1 MTGSF
6 MAESEKGRSL
16 HLNTRLETI
25 RLKSASIGNVF
36 ADALG
41 NFNSNGDGNQA
52 AAIALY
58 AILSAIPLF
67 ILTIVVA
74 GYIFISYP
82 HIQTDII
89 EAIRGFH
96 PYFSQNLLSQLGQLE
111 SKRHLLGW
119 AGVLSLVWLSA
130 TIFNS
135 IEMSLNIIFRF
146 PQKRNY
152 FVSKLLA
159 LSMIPLGWIVA
170 GASVGISYVVA
181 MLVGQPVEMQGGS
194 SISLTGTMAIL
205 LRYLV
210 PYLITVLF
218 FSMVYR
224 VIPTIKIPLAVAI
237 AGGAVFALLVEVA
250 KQYFTWYL
258 ANQASYNVIF
268 GSLEAVVILVVWTF
282 YVALILLFCAEMMSS
297 YLRRDL
303 LLLERAILKK
313 HKARMKIDERLFKK
327 FGRFYKKDSL
337 IFNEG
342 DSGHEMFYVLSGRVC
357 LEKVSCQVK
366 KVLAEMET
374 GQYFGEMAALI
385 DIRRSATARA
395 LEDSHLAIITGDTF
409 RNLIRESREVAVSML
424 KEFSRRLKN
433 SNMALDE
440 LTNLWARMVIVVE
453 FMDHAPVNIEEHMAR
468 LAQLTKREPEEI
480 RELIRE
486 LAHQDIFTIKDGI
499 LVNVVRDKMWSL
511 LDSGALSKCFIEDV
525 DTL

>member
-1 MTGSF
+1 
-6 MAESEKGRSL
+6 MAKSEKGRSL
-16 HLNTRLETI
+16 HPDTRLEAI
-25 RLKSASIGNVF
+25 RMKSAGMRNVF

-41 NFNSNGDGNQA
+41 NFRSNGDTNLA

-74 GYIFISYP
+74 GYIFMSYP
-82 HIQTDII
+82 HIQADII
-89 EAIRGFH
+89 EAIRAFH

-130 TIFNS
+130 MIFNS
-135 IEMSLNIIFRF
+135 IDMSLNIIFRS
-146 PQKRNY
+146 PKKRN
-152 FVSKLLA
+152 FLISKLLA
-159 LSMIPLGWIVA
+159 ISMIPLGWIVA
-170 GASVGISYVVA
+170 GASVGISYMVA
-181 MLVGQPVEMQGGS
+181 MLVGQPIEVQVGS
-194 SISLTGTMAIL
+194 AISLTGTMAII
-205 LRYLV
+205 LRYLI

-218 FSMVYR
+218 FSMLYR
-224 VIPTIKIPLAVAI
+224 VIPTIKIPLTVAI
-237 AGGAVFALLVEVA
+237 AGGAIFALLVEIA

-258 ANQASYNVIF
+258 ANQARYNVIF
-268 GSLEAVVILVVWTF
+268 GSLEAVVILAVWTF

-313 HKARMKIDERLFKK
+313 HKASMKIDERLFKK
-327 FGRFYKKDSL
+327 FGRFYKKDS
-337 IFNEG
+337 IVFNEG

-366 KVLAEMET
+366 KVLAEMEA

-395 LEDSHLAIITGDTF
+395 LEDSHLAVITGDTF
-409 RNLIRESREVAVSML
+409 GSLVRESREVGVHML

-440 LTNLWARMVIVVE
+440 LTNLWTRMVIVIE
-453 FMDHAPVNIEEHMAR
+453 FMDHIPVNIEEDMPR
-468 LAQLTKREPEEI
+468 LVQLTKREPEEI

-486 LAHQDIFTIKDGI
+486 LAHQEIFSIRDGI
-499 LVNVVRDKMWSL
+499 LLNVVRDKMWSL